1 MHIENEAEQNQVQL
15 QMQDLNDE
23 ADDQN
28 NILPPIV
35 NQSLEQIHP
44 EGVIEEELDLS
55 DDFDQI
61 MPLSEIGSARAY
73 LADRQ
78 MSHIQ
83 KINAPKANKLVA
95 LNEVKGFHQQHKK
108 EQIGDIEEEVKF
120 FESLDNKSMK
130 KSLEKGARL
139 RSPSVI
145 DDLEEK
151 KAEVE

>member
-1 MHIENEAEQNQVQL
+1 
-15 QMQDLNDE
+15 
-23 ADDQN
+23 
-28 NILPPIV
+28 
-35 NQSLEQIHP
+35 
-44 EGVIEEELDLS
+44 
-55 DDFDQI
+55 

-130 KSLEKGARL
+130 QSLEKGARL

-151 KAEVE
+151 KAEVEDENKKDED